1 MTRLTT
7 VKTVP
12 LNSHCVHAE
21 LGGLSSQGQITQ
33 DLAGNCQAGG
43 DPDGKETQGPWIP
56 TLPGAWLLQSWP
68 GSPSQSGDYGS
79 VARISSSPSSLI
91 TSPPCPVA
99 FNYSLCTLLINLWAT
114 QLLQASS
121 YSWFWK
127 LCNWVFIHYHV
138 VGENQSKQK
147 WTGLRPAL
155 LVYCHFLVCLVCVQ
169 KSIGLVPKFEF
180 FHYMLQKYPNRLFW
194 PTK

>member
-1 MTRLTT
+1 MTKLTT
-7 VKTVP
+7 VKTVL

-33 DLAGNCQAGG
+33 DLAGNCQAGEEIQM
-43 DPDGKETQGPWIP
+43 GKKPRVLESQP
-56 TLPGAWLLQSWP
+56 LPGAWLLQAWP

-79 VARISSSPSSLI
+79 VVRISPSPSSLV

-99 FNYSLCTLLINLWAT
+99 LNYSLCTLLIKLWAT
-114 QLLQASS
+114 QLFQASS

-127 LCNWVFIHYHV
+127 LCNWVFIYYHV

-147 WTGLRPAL
+147 WPGPRPAL
-155 LVYCHFLVCLVCVQ
+155 T
-169 KSIGLVPKFEF
+169 GLLSFFRVSSVRSKKYWFGPKVRIFPLHVTEIP
-180 FHYMLQKYPNRLFW
+180 K
-194 PTK
+194 